1 MQGQRRVSFR
11 MRDTGSSLCEVRNDP
26 VGGEATD
33 GRGSDG
39 RNEVRR
45 KGSRDHVWGASEWWM
60 DTPRW

>member
-1 MQGQRRVSFR
+1 MVNKSGNKGTVITVIIR
-11 MRDTGSSLCEVRNDP
+11 MRDIGSPLCEDRNDP

-45 KGSRDHVWGASEWWM
+45 KGSRDHVWGCL
-60 DTPRW
+60 

>member
-11 MRDTGSSLCEVRNDP
+11 MRDIGSPLCEDRNDP

-45 KGSRDHVWGASEWWM
+45 KGSRDHVWGCL
-60 DTPRW
+60 

>member
-1 MQGQRRVSFR
+1 MQGQRRVSLR
-11 MRDTGSSLCEVRNDP
+11 MRDIGSPLCEDRNDP

-45 KGSRDHVWGASEWWM
+45 KGSRDHVWGCL
-60 DTPRW
+60 